1 MGLPWWLSD
10 KESDNAG
17 DMSSIPGPGRSHMP
31 QSSSA
36 CAVGHVS
43 ESQGAAPAEP
53 TRPDF

>member
-1 MGLPWWLSD
+1 MGLPRWLSD

-17 DMSSIPGPGRSHMP
+17 DMSSIPSPGRPHMP

-43 ESQGAAPAEP
+43 KSQRAAPAEP